1 MSKFELNIADDIES
15 TAWIESDPFN
25 NNQTANI
32 ILHVDWET
40 EEAEIRTEYNTNG
53 MDYRTFMH
61 LASEWR
67 LPDDVDART
76 FKNYYNDKIRPII
89 LRMVEK
95 FEVYWD
101 GSNHRGRF
109 VSGVKDV
116 DGYDIYSPFEDELEI
131 SGLILDAW
139 RHDYHVFFDVG
150 ELFQA
155 YEDIIDDLK
164 YDNIDFMTV
173 DLDDDATIQ
182 KIRNALEEEEI
193 VYVMSDVQFA
203 NELKAIRE
211 EIIEEREDE

>member
-1 MSKFELNIADDIES
+1 MSKFELNIPEDIEP
-15 TAWIESDPFN
+15 TAWIEQDPFN
-25 NNQTANI
+25 PEQVCRI
-32 ILHVDWET
+32 ILHIDWEV
-40 EEAEIRTEYNTNG
+40 EEAEIRTEYNTTG

-67 LPDDVDART
+67 LPDDVDAST
-76 FKNYYNDKIRPII
+76 FKEYYEEKIRPII
-89 LRMVEK
+89 LRMAKK

-116 DGYDIYSPFEDELEI
+116 DGYDIYDPLEDEMEI
-131 SGLILDAW
+131 NNIILDAW
-139 RHDYHVFFDVG
+139 RHDKYVFYDVS
-150 ELFQA
+150 ESFQA